1 MRNAANWTLVAL
13 GGLLIALEVLLGAAT
28 GFDLALMGVA
38 LSSGGVIGLLFG
50 SAKAGLFSA
59 GVLGFLYLA
68 VLRGKIR
75 SQLTGLNRSSNVD
88 ALVGQT
94 GVVTARIALNLPGQA
109 RVNDELWRAVLASGA
124 AGSREPGDSVTVEA
138 VEGVTLLV
146 R

>member
-1 MRNAANWTLVAL
+1 MAL

-75 SQLTGLNRSSNVD
+75 SQLTGLNRSSNV
-88 ALVGQT
+88 
-94 GVVTARIALNLPGQA
+94 
-109 RVNDELWRAVLASGA
+109 RA
-124 AGSREPGDSVTVEA
+124 T
-138 VEGVTLLV
+138 
-146 R
+146 